1 MQIPQGIMYGLSLR
15 LLEICL
21 ATMGVCVFCALTTV
35 GALFIFLDQKGGR
48 KEMKRICAIFLVIC
62 LCLGI
67 CGCSGGNAGQGE
79 DIQQENIPQRVD
91 ITLENWD
98 EYFEI
103 VTSYTPDSVFVEF
116 CLKEQYEERLDE
128 DNFAGVEVEVVH
140 KNIQLHKITLNLVNN
155 EASVDPQLADPDSC
169 GGYSNAYLGIN
180 FELGDD
186 YTEQFRYRGYDHFF
200 DEMVVAIDEA
210 EENDDEYIYY
220 APIAES
226 HEVVQISGTL
236 VFE

>member
-1 MQIPQGIMYGLSLR
+1 
-15 LLEICL
+15 
-21 ATMGVCVFCALTTV
+21 
-35 GALFIFLDQKGGR
+35 
-48 KEMKRICAIFLVIC
+48 MKRICAIFLVIC

-67 CGCSGGNAGQGE
+67 CGCSGGSAGQGE

-103 VTSYTPDSVFVEF
+103 VTSYYPDSVSVEF
-116 CLKEQYEERLDE
+116 CLREEYEEERLSE
-128 DNFAGVEVEVVH
+128 DHFSGIEVDIVH

-155 EASVDPQLADPDSC
+155 EASVDPQVADPDSC

-186 YTEQFRYRGYDHFF
+186 YTEHFRYRGYDHFF
-200 DEMVVAIDEA
+200 EELTSGIVDA
-210 EENDDEYIYY
+210 EEKDDECIYY